1 MSKKVAVIGCII
13 GTAIGDGIGLPVEGL
28 SKRRQ
33 SLMYPEISGHHLFM
47 GRGMVSDDTEH
58 TCMVAQALIVSGGDL
73 QVFSQQLRLRLRFWL
88 LGLPAGI
95 GFATLRAILKLWLG
109 FSANSSG
116 VFSAGNGPAM
126 RSAIIGVCWGGAGT
140 GALPLQ
146 KLRELVRIS
155 TRITH
160 TDPKAEYGALAVAI
174 AAYLASQ
181 NTDILPQ
188 DYYRILTELLP
199 TESAD
204 FLALIN
210 QAAASAE
217 QQETTADFAA
227 RLGFDRGIS
236 GYIYSTVPIAI
247 QTWLRHQ
254 NNYRDG
260 ILEIIRCGGD
270 TDTSAAI
277 LGGIIGARVGKSGI
291 PSKWVNNLLEWP
303 RTVQWMEALGERLA
317 QVCETGKSQRPLP
330 LLTSAIFPRNL
341 CFLMIILVHGFRR
354 LLPPY

>member
-1 MSKKVAVIGCII
+1 MSKKAAVIGCII
-13 GTAIGDGIGLPVEGL
+13 GTAIGDAMGLPVEGL

-47 GRGMVSDDTEH
+47 RRGMVSDDTEH
-58 TCMVAQALIVSGGDL
+58 TCMVAQSLIVSGGDL
-73 QVFSQQLRLRLRFWL
+73 QIFSQQLGLRLRFWL

-126 RSAIIGVCWGGAGT
+126 RSAIIGVCCGGDF
-140 GALPLQ
+140 Q
-146 KLRELVRIS
+146 KLRELVKIS

-160 TDPKAEYGALAVAI
+160 TDRKAEYGAFAVAI
-174 AAYLASQ
+174 AAHIAS
-181 NTDILPQ
+181 TKIEIIPQ
-188 DYYRILTELLP
+188 HYYRIITELLP

-204 FLALIN
+204 FLELIN
-210 QAAASAE
+210 QAVASAA
-217 QQETTADFAA
+217 QQQSTADFAA
-227 RLGFDRGIS
+227 QLGLTHGIS

-270 TDTSAAI
+270 TDTCAAI

-291 PSKWVNNLLEWP
+291 PAKWVNNLLEWP
-303 RTVQWMEALGERLA
+303 RTVQWMEALGDRLA
-317 QVCETGKSQRPLP
+317 QVCETGKNQRPLP
-330 LLTSAIFPRNL
+330 LLTIAIFPRNL
-341 CFLMIILVHGFRR
+341 CFLIIILVHGFRR

>member
-1 MSKKVAVIGCII
+1 MSKKAAVIGCII
-13 GTAIGDGIGLPVEGL
+13 GTAIGDAIGLPVEGL

-47 GRGMVSDDTEH
+47 GCGLVSDDTEH
-58 TCMVAQALIVSGGDL
+58 TCMVAQSLIVSGGNL
-73 QVFSQQLRLRLRFWL
+73 QVFSQQLALRFRFWF

-126 RSAIIGVCWGGAGT
+126 RSAIIGVCCGGDF
-140 GALPLQ
+140 Q
-146 KLRELVRIS
+146 KMRELVRIS

-160 TDPKAEYGALAVAI
+160 TDRKAEYAALAVAI
-174 AAYLASQ
+174 AAYLASE

-188 DYYRILTELLP
+188 YYYRILTELLP
-199 TESAD
+199 TESSD

-210 QAAASAE
+210 QAALSAE

-227 RLGFDRGIS
+227 KLGFERGIS

-254 NNYRDG
+254 NNYREG

-291 PSKWVNNLLEWP
+291 PSNWVNNLLEWP
-303 RTVQWMEALGERLA
+303 RTIQWMEALGDRLA
-317 QVCETGKSQRPLP
+317 QVCETGKSQRAMP